1 MYTVYVCTIYIIQ
14 KQEKVTFITILGM
27 DFGVLSL
34 GAGAILH
41 GLFEIIILNK
51 PDWAI
56 RCTPI
61 S

>member
-1 MYTVYVCTIYIIQ
+1 
-14 KQEKVTFITILGM
+14 M

-34 GAGAILH
+34 GVGAILH
-41 GLFEIIILNK
+41 GLLEIIIMNK